1 MGFVFI
7 KYYAVF
13 ILVLSLC
20 YLLGHVL
27 FLFLNINIKNNYVSL
42 FSKMLVSVSM
52 FSICTAILLTNG
64 RTIMTGILLLSI
76 LLLFV
81 YYKNRQLAENI
92 PQLKDTNISIKDI
105 LLLFA
110 GATFLFLFR
119 VYQLYNFDGSIP
131 LTPHADIV
139 YYANLIDFLLRFG
152 YENSSID
159 TIYPQG
165 VSPYHYYD
173 IWFGAGLV
181 YLLKLNSALVLEL
194 IVYTTGPFL
203 IWLGVIS
210 TFSHFKTIKYI
221 DILFSFFGVIA
232 IGIYF
237 NCYTH
242 IAFMNNIGVYAT
254 NSLNYNK
261 LFPIYLFSLAFLN
274 FYFSKRYVEAL
285 ICAICI
291 PFVFISTAIGVFSGL
306 FLFLIYTKVFL
317 KRKINLEMLI
327 LLLSAVFIYLFY
339 KLQPAI
345 ETHVSTDFSSIF
357 REIFTPSYIKT
368 MVNIFGGTTIQF
380 GLILLPYL
388 ILYLLNNNVRD
399 LFKSNFELIILV
411 GLIYVITLLAWGVLH
426 NYTSIVQVFTN
437 ISVVV
442 INLVV
447 TFILLNVVKQD
458 KIRKP
463 LNVVI
468 ITFIIIACV
477 KSSVF
482 SSASRYLYPFNKNYL
497 VEIDKL
503 SNLLN
508 EDGAFIYSERDYKS
522 IGFSYIANF
531 AKPGSYLIYSQN
543 KTFPLSI
550 SPFSYPLSDDIDIRE
565 RELSSLKTTPFWKY
579 VEHQKQLHT
588 FKSIPESQAQF
599 IDQYNI
605 NYLICTKEV
614 VLPPQL
620 SIKIKKEIIDEN
632 TGERFY
638 LLK

>member
-64 RTIMTGILLLSI
+64 RTIMTGLLLLSI

-110 GATFLFLFR
+110 GATLLFLFR
-119 VYQLYNFDGSIP
+119 AYQIYNLEGSIP
-131 LTPHADIV
+131 LTPHGDII
-139 YYANLIDFLLRFG
+139 YYSNLIDFLLRFG

-181 YLLKLNSALVLEL
+181 HLLKLNTATTLVL
-194 IVYTTGPFL
+194 IVYSIGPFL

-210 TFSHFKTIKYI
+210 TFSQLKYI
-221 DILFSFFGVIA
+221 NYVDLIFSFFGVIA
-232 IGIYF
+232 TGIYF
-237 NCYTH
+237 ESYTH

-345 ETHVSTDFSSIF
+345 ETHVSTNFSSMF
-357 REIFTPSYIKT
+357 LEILKPSYLKT
-368 MVNIFGGTTIQF
+368 IINIFGGTTIQF
-380 GLILLPYL
+380 ALIFFVYSL
-388 ILYLLNNNVRD
+388 LYLLNNKPKD
-399 LFKSNFELIILV
+399 ILKSNFELIILAC
-411 GLIYVITLLAWGVLH
+411 LIYVITLLAWGALH
-426 NYTSIVQVFTN
+426 NYTSIVQVFSN

-442 INLVV
+442 FNLLA
-447 TFILLNVVKQD
+447 TFVLLNVVKQN
-458 KIRKP
+458 KILKP
-463 LNVVI
+463 LNI
-468 ITFIIIACV
+468 ILTIFIMISCV
-477 KSSVF
+477 KISMFNLSS
-482 SSASRYLYPFNKNYL
+482 RFNYSYNNKYL
-497 VEIDKL
+497 VEIEQSSD
-503 SNLLN
+503 LLN
-508 EDGAFIYSERDYKS
+508 KNGAFIYTENDYKS
-522 IGFSYIANF
+522 SRFSYIANF
-531 AKPGSYLIYSQN
+531 AKPGGYLIYSQN

-550 SPFSYPLSDDIDIRE
+550 SPHSYPLSNDNVIRE
-565 RELSSLKTTPFWKY
+565 REMASLKTTPFWKY